1 MVRFFSG
8 LHSSL
13 EKGVWK
19 PEGVPTIY
27 KIMEG
32 LDKSKFDVEFIL
44 SNYNLFASTKFNKFH
59 TKRELEGFRSRFHV
73 LSVNSNS
80 LFLVRKI
87 KNIFFF
93 LRKYLFLINFIR
105 KYKPDLIY
113 IDRAHVI
120 EGAIIKI
127 LFNCKVFLRMM
138 GVAVYHY
145 NDIVKGKSIFSI
157 ITRWA
162 FKNNFDHILF
172 SEDGSDINYFKNK
185 YLKDKIDTST
195 FINGVKKNISIDNH
209 FEK

>member
-93 LRKYLFLINFIR
+93 
-105 KYKPDLIY
+105 
-113 IDRAHVI
+113 
-120 EGAIIKI
+120 
-127 LFNCKVFLRMM
+127 
-138 GVAVYHY
+138 
-145 NDIVKGKSIFSI
+145 
-157 ITRWA
+157 
-162 FKNNFDHILF
+162 
-172 SEDGSDINYFKNK
+172 
-185 YLKDKIDTST
+185 
-195 FINGVKKNISIDNH
+195 
-209 FEK
+209 